1 MPKQHLNMTE
11 ELYRY
16 LAGHSLRESEAAQR
30 LREETEALKM
40 SAMASAPEQSQ
51 FLGLLAQLMRAKRCI
66 EVGAFTGYTTLW
78 LAESVPVDGVVVCC
92 DVTSEWLAIGERY
105 WKAAGIADRIDVR
118 IGPGIETLQTLLDDG
133 MANLFDMVFV
143 DADKES
149 YCAYYEL
156 GLRLVRPGGVV
167 AIDNVLWGGSVVNR
181 ANQGRDAVAVREVND
196 RVFGDERVQMCMLPI
211 GDGLT
216 LAMRRQ

>member
-1 MPKQHLNMTE
+1 MPKNQLAMTE
-11 ELYRY
+11 ELYGY
-16 LAGHSLRESEAAQR
+16 VVGHSLRESEAARR

-40 SAMASAPEQSQ
+40 SAMASPPEQSQ
-51 FLGLLAQLMRAKRCI
+51 FLGLLARLMGAKRCI

-78 LAESVPVDGVVVCC
+78 LAESLPQDGVVVCC
-92 DVTSEWLAIGERY
+92 DVTSEWLAIGARHWE
-105 WKAAGIADRIDVR
+105 AAGVTDRIDVR
-118 IGPGIETLQTLLDDG
+118 IGPAIRTLQALLDDG
-133 MANLFDMVFV
+133 MANLFDLVFV

-149 YCAYYEL
+149 YGAYYEL

-167 AIDNVLWGGSVVNR
+167 AIDNVLWGGSVVNP
-181 ANQGRDAVAVREVND
+181 ANQGRDAVAVRAVNAQVFKDD
-196 RVFGDERVQMCMLPI
+196 RVHMCMLPV